1 MDYRINTHNENYIMI
16 NRYKTFLLQTIIM
29 DKDKHSLADIDA
41 KHEINKLIIWENLV
55 WILFMISGV
64 IFSSFLL
71 AGIIVLPMLLDA
83 RILVTIYVSGG
94 IASSCLI
101 PILILGRKIDKMKNK
116 SEVKENE

>member
-1 MDYRINTHNENYIMI
+1 MDNVKN
-16 NRYKTFLLQTIIM
+16 
-29 DKDKHSLADIDA
+29 
-41 KHEINKLIIWENLV
+41 EINKLIIWENLV

-83 RILVTIYVSGG
+83 RILATIYISGG

-101 PILILGRKIDKMKNK
+101 PILILGKKIDKMKSK
-116 SEVKENE
+116 SEVNENGV